1 MKFNIQKYYYKLFDN
16 KKYKKLKQKQKI
28 SKISMKTL
36 IENYFKVNVINNSS
50 RNPFEIELLN
60 NFNDDEKW
68 LMMSESR
75 PQTMSWLLLKPKKTL

>member
-1 MKFNIQKYYYKLFDN
+1 MKFNIQKYYYKLFYN
-16 KKYKKLKQKQKI
+16 KKYKKLKQKI

>member
-1 MKFNIQKYYYKLFDN
+1 
-16 KKYKKLKQKQKI
+16 
-28 SKISMKTL
+28 MKTL

-75 PQTMSWLLLKPKKTL
+75 P

>member
-36 IENYFKVNVINNSS
+36 IEDIFKSIINQYK
-50 RNPFEIELLN
+50 LN
-60 NFNDDEKW
+60 GGVAQLVRAQD
-68 LMMSESR
+68 S
-75 PQTMSWLLLKPKKTL
+75 

>member
-50 RNPFEIELLN
+50 RNPFKIELLN

-75 PQTMSWLLLKPKKTL
+75 P

>member
-75 PQTMSWLLLKPKKTL
+75 P